1 MSHDLDPPIWARFIR
16 FLPVNY
22 YELRSMRFE
31 VYGCRP
37 GKHVYL
43 LQFLVDSLVH
53 GFLSFELRMHEVRF
67 KSTKEVKEGATGL
80 SGNARLHLSV
90 PVLRN
95 KAFTNQ
101 SKVCEV
107 VSTQEKRNEIF
118 VIGKASL
125 LTLSENLSHGFK
137 RKLTI
142 LPKS

>member
-1 MSHDLDPPIWARFIR
+1 
-16 FLPVNY
+16 
-22 YELRSMRFE
+22 MRFE